1 MTAANADRDSRV
13 ATAEAIRAEGQAEA
27 DAILAKGTAEAEATR
42 LSAEALAQ
50 QSEAFLQLRMVE
62 MLPQIA
68 HELAAPMGNIDQ
80 LTVIS
85 TDGASQLTKNVAS
98 GFTEVDSVLTS
109 TMGMGIKDLLS
120 GLVGGSLSGHAAGSA
135 AAAAM
140 QGEMRA
146 GQALPGHELAGA
158 CRRTGADRVA
168 RLR

>member
-13 ATAEAIRAEGQAEA
+13 ATADAIRAEGQAEA

-85 TDGASQLTKNVAS
+85 TDGASQLAKNVAS
-98 GFTEVDSVLTS
+98 GFTEVDAVLNS
-109 TMGMGIKDLLS
+109 TMGLGIKDLLS
-120 GLVGGSLSGHAAGSA
+120 GLVGGSLSGHAAGA
-135 AAAAM
+135 AAAATM
-140 QGEMRA
+140 QGAMHSD
-146 GQALPGHELAGA
+146 QVLPGHELAGHVDA
-158 CRRTGADRVA
+158 PVLAE
-168 RLR
+168 